1 MYKYIFLITFLF
13 IFLHTYVVYSK
24 KSSEFPLVTRG
35 VKKTPIDYEVN
46 IIHNDHNKGNVTASN
61 KQFTNSKKDK
71 TKNNKS
77 TTTSKVTTKDT
88 QCNNDTLEKILK
100 NNILE
105 TASVSKRA
113 IYHTAVSEMGE
124 YFNVICSEHSFSF
137 LANAQTFCHRTV
149 KKISCLAYK

>member
-1 MYKYIFLITFLF
+1 MYDNQQ
-13 IFLHTYVVYSK
+13 
-24 KSSEFPLVTRG
+24 E
-35 VKKTPIDYEVN
+35 
-46 IIHNDHNKGNVTASN
+46 NKNTTNSQ
-61 KQFTNSKKDK
+61 KQFTTNNKKDK
-71 TKNNKS
+71 TKNSKP
-77 TTTSKVTTKDT
+77 TTTSKVTTKNT
-88 QCNNDTLEKILK
+88 QCNNETLKKILK

-137 LANAQTFCHRTV
+137 LANAQTFCHLTV